1 MFFKISIMQYKNLLL
16 FFALVVSSQIFANPS
31 EKEKQLMGV
40 VGNNKLFSDT
50 YWLEQKSDH
59 AWGEW
64 DKVAL
69 IFGWLG
75 NDRQCNDLK
84 SNLEQ
89 LYPLYKQLYRC
100 VPIE

>member
-1 MFFKISIMQYKNLLL
+1 MFIKISVMQYKNLLL

-69 IFGWLG
+69 IFGWFS
-75 NDRQCNDLK
+75 NEEQCESLK
-84 SNLEQ
+84 TDYEK

-100 VPIE
+100 NPAN